1 MTEKINWDDSYLLGI
16 LEIDNQHKKLLM
28 IANELY
34 DIATGS
40 PDAYKLKMSAVLK
53 KLTDYTVYHFSSEEE
68 YMRKCGY
75 AAADAHKAA
84 HDNFVREVSYQIQQL
99 SSDNIEEG
107 AHFYTYV
114 ASWVMNHIAK
124 ADKIW
129 AAAVKRSS

>member
-1 MTEKINWDDSYLLGI
+1 MTEKVNWDNSYLLGI

-40 PDAYKLKMSAVLK
+40 PGAYKLKMSSALK
-53 KLTDYTVYHFSSEEE
+53 KLTDYTVYHFSSEED

-75 AAADAHKAA
+75 AGADMHKTA
-84 HDNFVREVSYQIQQL
+84 HDSFINEVNHQLHQL
-99 SSDNIEEG
+99 SADNIEDG
-107 AHFYTYV
+107 ARFYSYV
-114 ASWVMNHIAK
+114 ARWVMDHIAR

-129 AAAVKRSS
+129 AAAVKKA